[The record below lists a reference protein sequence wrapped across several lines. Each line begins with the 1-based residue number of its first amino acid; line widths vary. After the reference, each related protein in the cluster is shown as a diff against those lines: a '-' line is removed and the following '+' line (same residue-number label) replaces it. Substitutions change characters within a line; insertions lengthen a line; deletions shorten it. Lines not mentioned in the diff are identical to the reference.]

1 MTTMNLEAKK
11 TAGKAVGESGGDP
24 IVEPGSRYV
33 PIGDTRL
40 FIVER
45 GQGYPVLV
53 LHGGPGI
60 DHHTFGDYLDPL
72 TDRYRLILV
81 DQRSCGR
88 SDRTPERTWT
98 LEQMVQDVTVLAR
111 ALALERYAVLG
122 HSYGAFVALQHAVT
136 FPGHAGQTIVSNGI
150 PSARFLAHVDRNLQ
164 AFEPAELREQVA
176 ASWEREK
183 SVETPEDVA
192 ALLHDQLPF
201 HFADPR
207 DPRIKEYEERT
218 AQAVY
223 SPQVLRHF
231 AGQAYGGIEVEDRL
245 RGVPQPV
252 LVLAGRYDRTCS
264 VEAAEAIARGVPNAQ
279 LVVVEHSG
287 HMLFVEEQ
295 ERYIEVVRSFLD
307 RHAA

>member
-1 MTTMNLEAKK
+1 MATVNIEAEK
-11 TAGKAVGESGGDP
+11 TAGKAVVESEGDP

-33 PIGDTRL
+33 LIGDTRL

-72 TDRYRLILV
+72 TDCYRLILV

-98 LEQMVQDVTVLAR
+98 LEQMVQDVTALAQ

-136 FPGHAGQTIVSNGI
+136 FPGQAEQTIVSNGI

-176 ASWEREK
+176 SSWEREK
-183 SVETPEDVA
+183 GVETPEDVA

-201 HFADPR
+201 HFADPH
-207 DPRIKEYEERT
+207 DPRIKEYEGRT
-218 AQAVY
+218 GRAVY
-223 SPQVLRHF
+223 SPHVLRHF
-231 AGQAYGGIEVEDRL
+231 ARQVYGGIEVEERL
-245 RGVPQPV
+245 KGVTQPV
-252 LVLAGRYDRTCS
+252 LVLAGRSDRTCS
-264 VEAAEAIARGVPNAQ
+264 VDAAEAIARGVPNAQ
-279 LVVVEHSG
+279 LVVFEHSG

-307 RHAA
+307 RHAG

>member
-1 MTTMNLEAKK
+1 MTTMNIEAEK

-72 TDRYRLILV
+72 TDRYHLILV

-98 LEQMVQDVTVLAR
+98 LEQMVQDVTVLVR

-207 DPRIKEYEERT
+207 DPRIKEYEGRT

-223 SPQVLRHF
+223 SPHVLRHF

-245 RGVPQPV
+245 KGVTQPV

-264 VEAAEAIARGVPNAQ
+264 VDAAAAIARGVPNAQ
-279 LVVVEHSG
+279 LVVFEHSG